1 MIAKNNADIAEVKEK
16 IEQALLDYFHPLKG
30 GEDKQGWP
38 FGGNI
43 FFSRVYQQVFSVT
56 GVERVESVII
66 ELDGE
71 EAPECRD
78 VPIDD
83 GILVYSTEHEVTV
96 NYSFEE

>member
-1 MIAKNNADIAEVKEK
+1 M
-16 IEQALLDYFHPLKG
+16 
-30 GEDKQGWP
+30 
-38 FGGNI
+38 
-43 FFSRVYQQVFSVT
+43 T

-71 EAPECRD
+71 EAPGCRD